1 MPSYLITNQDKT
13 KYLSLTSSN
22 SITTTT
28 TKRTASVWDTL
39 KKANNVIKGLPRSL
53 IINDTWSPITIDGTN
68 ILLSTMQPYEPP
80 TQTST
85 QTSTQPL
92 QVSESSEY
100 IFPQSPTP
108 LYTETQNFI
117 NTYKDLQSRVPEL
130 QSQLNKCNREI
141 IDIYHYIEFSN
152 LNAYQ
157 GYKVTAL
164 LKEILTERRKLKNE
178 LEQITLISNNVNLD
192 NLSSLL
198 QTKHYTPRELTT
210 LFSEGI

>member
-80 TQTST
+80 TQTPT
-85 QTSTQPL
+85 TIP
-92 QVSESSEY
+92 QVPEPSDY

-117 NTYKDLQSRVPEL
+117 NTCKDLQSRVPEL